1 MLKIGQNIKKL
12 RELKN
17 VSRQYIAD
25 GIGVTLKTYSNIEN
39 DLKSPEVETVEKIAQ
54 ILDISLTKI
63 FNFDEKVILNNNG
76 QHVENFSNN
85 INQYGVKE
93 NELYVSLVKNKD
105 ELIHN
110 QNETITFLKQELEKK
125 NVLIEKLINQK

>member
-17 VSRQYIAD
+17 LSRKYIAD
-25 GIGVTLKTYSNIEN
+25 NVGVSLKTYSNIEN
-39 DLKSPEVETVEKIAQ
+39 DLTSPDVLTIEKIAE
-54 ILDISLTKI
+54 ILEISISKI

-76 QHVENFSNN
+76 QHVENFSNS

-93 NELYVSLVKNKD
+93 L
-105 ELIHN
+105 
-110 QNETITFLKQELEKK
+110 Q
-125 NVLIEKLINQK
+125 LIEKLISEKNELIAFLNKQITIKDEQINNLIPKSRK